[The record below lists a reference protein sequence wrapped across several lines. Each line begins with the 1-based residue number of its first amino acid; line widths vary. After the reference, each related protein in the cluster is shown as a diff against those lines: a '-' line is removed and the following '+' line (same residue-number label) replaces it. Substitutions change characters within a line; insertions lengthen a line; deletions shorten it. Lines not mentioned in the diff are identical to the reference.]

1 MNDRSWYGLKMDSCY
16 LVTTIFQANFKLNKS
31 MTPIIAEDAIVIKDD
46 PYKSIVGI
54 LMHVMVCTRL
64 DLAYSISH
72 VSQFM
77 NIVAP
82 WPFQHMFVN

>member
-1 MNDRSWYGLKMDSCY
+1 
-16 LVTTIFQANFKLNKS
+16 

-46 PYKSIVGI
+46 PYKSIVGN
-54 LMHVMVCTRL
+54 LMHVMVCTRS

-82 WPFQHMFVN
+82 WPLQHMFVK